1 MPRSIGLYGG
11 FFNPF
16 HKGHLHVM
24 QTSLQSLNLEKLVVL
39 PTYHNPLKSNSH
51 TSSIHQQILNIESE
65 MKLSNVQ
72 VSDFEH
78 VHQITSTYELLR
90 KIQTIYPL
98 TSCYLIMGLDQL
110 GKLHLWK
117 DYQWIIQN
125 ISICVIYRPRYDDF
139 IENSTVQKENPEL
152 FVPDLATFINHST
165 PCIHIIEGD
174 GVDISSSELRHR

>member
-51 TSSIHQQILNIESE
+51 TSSIQQQILNIESE

-78 VHQITSTYELLR
+78 VHQITSTYELLQ
-90 KIQTIYPL
+90 KIQKWYTIF
-98 TSCYLIMGLDQL
+98 IMM
-110 GKLHLWK
+110 K
-117 DYQWIIQN
+117 
-125 ISICVIYRPRYDDF
+125 IY
-139 IENSTVQKENPEL
+139 NSLV
-152 FVPDLATFINHST
+152 
-165 PCIHIIEGD
+165 
-174 GVDISSSELRHR
+174 